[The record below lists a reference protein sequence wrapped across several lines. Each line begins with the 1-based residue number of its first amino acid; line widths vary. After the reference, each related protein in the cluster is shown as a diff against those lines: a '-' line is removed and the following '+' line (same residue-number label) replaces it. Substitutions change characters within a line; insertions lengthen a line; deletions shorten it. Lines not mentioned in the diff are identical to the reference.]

1 MTSGGRFDSCW
12 GRVKQPGTA
21 SRLILAVIWLVTG
34 AAMVSVPVWL
44 GWTRWSVLLNGHP
57 VTLAVT
63 LLCALAGVVAVAW
76 AVATLLL
83 GATFDREVAP
93 GEPGHRN
100 AAQLRRRARWRI
112 VLAVPALV
120 VCLATM
126 SLLAYSHP
134 LAATEVAVEATRT
147 NTRVRVADRFTWYEM
162 QSTRKDSEG
171 REVKPKTGLIF
182 YPGARVDARA
192 YAHLLQPL
200 AAAGYL
206 VVVLKEPFGLGLIHV
221 NHAET
226 VLEVH
231 PDITSWVVG
240 GHSLG
245 GVAASTF
252 ADDHP
257 PRVKG
262 LLLYASYPAGK
273 LQRSDLRV
281 VSISGSAD
289 ALATPAAI
297 AASKPNL
304 PPKTQFVVDKGGV
317 HAFFG
322 DYGIQPGDGIPT
334 VSSTAAQAQIV
345 RSSLALLASV
355 VPVAKKK

>member
-1 MTSGGRFDSCW
+1 
-12 GRVKQPGTA
+12 VKQPGTV
-21 SRLILAVIWLVTG
+21 SRLVLALIWLVMG
-34 AAMVSVPVWL
+34 AAMVAVPVWL
-44 GWTRWSVLLNGHP
+44 GWTRWSVILNGHP

-63 LLCALAGVVAVAW
+63 ILCALAGVVAVAW

-83 GATFDREVAP
+83 GARFDREVAS
-93 GEPGHRN
+93 GEVRHRTTD
-100 AAQLRRRARWRI
+100 QLRRRARWRI
-112 VLAVPALV
+112 GLAVPALV
-120 VCLATM
+120 VCLATV

-134 LAATEVAVEATRT
+134 LAATEVAVEATRS
-147 NTRVRVADRFTWYEM
+147 NARVRVADRFTWYEM
-162 QSTRKDSEG
+162 QSARKDSEG

-192 YAHLLQPL
+192 YAHILQPL

-231 PDITSWVVG
+231 PDITTWVVG

-252 ADDHP
+252 ADEHAP
-257 PRVKG
+257 KVKG

-273 LQRSDLRV
+273 LKRSDLKV

-289 ALATPAAI
+289 DLATPADI
-297 AASKPNL
+297 GASKPNL
-304 PPKTQFVVDKGGV
+304 PPKAQYVVVRGGV

-322 DYGIQPGDGIPT
+322 DYGVQPGDGTPT
-334 VSSTAAQAQIV
+334 VPQAVAQAQIT
-345 RSSLALLASV
+345 RSSLALMASV
-355 VPVAKKK
+355 VPVARKK